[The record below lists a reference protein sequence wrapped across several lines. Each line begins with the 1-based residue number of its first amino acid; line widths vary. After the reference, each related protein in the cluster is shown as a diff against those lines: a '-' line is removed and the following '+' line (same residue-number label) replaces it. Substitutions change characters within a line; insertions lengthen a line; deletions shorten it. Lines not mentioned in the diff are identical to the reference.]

1 MPLLVLSQQITSH
14 TIHLSGLSC
23 SSCCI
28 TAAELVCVNY
38 NHQSTLRRS
47 FALPRQSIPNTMP
60 NDSRYESLIK
70 HLVAIRKQTN
80 TSVEALSASLGV
92 DATTVADV
100 EALKLKL
107 DIVELHNWLT
117 AFGYSHQAFLTEIGW
132 LKGDT
137 NGNLPALP
145 IRGGAKSHSVPATAQ
160 NVAVS
165 GTLIGMDWRGQRKD
179 IFIANM
185 PVDGYLALEAEISA
199 IYKSLNNGNGG
210 KNRQAILH
218 ALTTAIE
225 RFPNA
230 NPSDIYH
237 HIVYRHYLRDY
248 NKTQADRSWVRA
260 GGEAFELFLEAHYN
274 KILAPH
280 DISLQWLSNNNLKSS
295 ALSEMGIQNE
305 VGGSKLDI
313 ALYGTINGRQVIFG
327 GIHAKASLAER
338 VSDDVPCSEAMMR
351 KGLSS
356 YLVTFDAKS
365 FPPPVGDLVNRG
377 ELGTLDAPSDKR
389 AYIESHGSFTACFS
403 YNLRTTPSGAS
414 TTSGRK
420 IFVSTFNPQTDLLPK
435 TIQTAWTEY
444 QKSHL
449 KR

>member
-1 MPLLVLSQQITSH
+1 
-14 TIHLSGLSC
+14 
-23 SSCCI
+23 
-28 TAAELVCVNY
+28 
-38 NHQSTLRRS
+38 
-47 FALPRQSIPNTMP
+47 MP
-60 NDSRYESLIK
+60 NDSRYESLVK
-70 HLVAIRKQTN
+70 HLVEVRKRTG
-80 TSVEALSASLGV
+80 TSIEALSDSLGV
-92 DATTVADV
+92 DAAKVSGV
-100 EALKLKL
+100 EALKLTL
-107 DIVELHNWLT
+107 DIFQLRDWLT
-117 AFGYSHQAFLTEIGW
+117 ALGYSHQAFLNEIGW
-132 LKGDT
+132 LEDET

-145 IRGGAKSHSVPATAQ
+145 IQGCARSHSVPATAQ
-160 NVAVS
+160 HAAVS
-165 GTLIGMDWRGQRKD
+165 GTIIEMDWRGQRKD
-179 IFIANM
+179 IFIANI
-185 PVDGYLALEAEISA
+185 PVNGYLALEAEISA
-199 IYKSLNNGNGG
+199 IYKALNNGNSG

-218 ALTTAIE
+218 ALTTAID

-237 HIVYRHYLRDY
+237 HIVYRLYLRDY

-280 DISLQWLSNNNLKSS
+280 GIMLQWLSNAHLKSA

-313 ALYGTINGRQVIFG
+313 ALYGTIEERRIIFG

-365 FPPPVGDLVNRG
+365 FPPPAGDLINKG
-377 ELGTLDAPSDKR
+377 ELGTPDAPSDKR
-389 AYIESHGSFTACFS
+389 AYIEAHGSFTACFS
-403 YNLRTTPSGAS
+403 YNLRTVPSGAH
-414 TTSGRK
+414 TNSGRK
-420 IFVSTFNPQTDLLPK
+420 IFVSTFSPQTDLLPQM
-435 TIQTAWTEY
+435 IQTAWTEY

-449 KR
+449 KK